1 MFKLTFITGYNARL
15 RAIPQNKTY
24 NEDFSTEG
32 TPLISENSNDSS
44 MHHQSTSELVEEQVQ
59 QDTSESHVSV
69 DDSDYKDA
77 DFEVAP
83 SSGQQQGGKRKN
95 KKKNTRVS

>member
-1 MFKLTFITGYNARL
+1 
-15 RAIPQNKTY
+15 
-24 NEDFSTEG
+24 
-32 TPLISENSNDSS
+32 
-44 MHHQSTSELVEEQVQ
+44 MHHQSAVEVEDQV

-83 SSGQQQGGKRKN
+83 SSGQQQGGGKRKN
-95 KKKNTRVS
+95 KKKSTRVCFSV